1 MKSWNLVT
9 PQSRACT
16 TRSIIG
22 PLGRPDVIFR
32 RSARAKHLL
41 SNCILFVSKY
51 LIWHQ
56 TRKHTPRNANH
67 TKTTAHNSFKVTNS
81 TKRQNHQDE
90 VLCTSTPCSCCCCS
104 VHHGTQGRSTWR
116 GKCPSPSQ
124 RNGRRRLHVFF
135 WKSKKMLLYVINE
148 WVSFLNVSFMMEDR
162 SLNYASL
169 IAWFD
174 IWCHE

>member
-1 MKSWNLVT
+1 MWFFAGRHAQNIFFRTVYYSWVNILYDTKLESTHQETQITQKQQLTIPLKS
-9 PQSRACT
+9 P
-16 TRSIIG
+16 TR
-22 PLGRPDVIFR
+22 
-32 RSARAKHLL
+32 
-41 SNCILFVSKY
+41 
-51 LIWHQ
+51 
-56 TRKHTPRNANH
+56 RN
-67 TKTTAHNSFKVTNS
+67 KQ
-81 TKRQNHQDE
+81 RQNHQDE
-90 VLCTSTPCSCCCCS
+90 VICTSTPCSCCCCS
-104 VHHGTQGRSTWR
+104 VHHGNQGRSIWR

-124 RNGRRRLHVFF
+124 RNGRRRLHVLF